1 MRIAVIGVNHAIAV
15 KENSRATGHHAKL
28 PYLRKNS
35 NSKLLVKSCIDGR
48 MAEQDQK
55 ALASSGI
62 MAWFQRMALKALSA
76 GLALLSLALLA
87 MLVSYH
93 GGDASINSAA
103 PSGQGV
109 ENWLG
114 AWGAQV
120 ASVLVNAFGWLT
132 ALLLAFIPAVWA
144 VRLWQ
149 HRWRGRWVLRLF
161 LLPFVMILLA
171 ASWQVLALFGLP
183 SPSTDAGGAFGAL
196 AYHFLFDYAVLTVPL
211 ITLPLTATPFVIEV
225 QHILGVGVL
234 ILAFLG
240 YVFVS
245 MIGRAEWRMLYRG
258 LRGIRRLMARLML
271 LVLGVR
277 RTRRM
282 KKSMRPA
289 PPPPP
294 RREPVFVEGEEAPAP
309 PPRHPAPRK
318 SSANKPSNKQ
328 GAFDLESA
336 GGYRLPPTDLL
347 AEPNAQ
353 FVTSDAESLDNTSKL
368 LESVLSEFSIGGQI
382 ERASPGPVVTRYDL
396 NPAPGT
402 KTQRVISLSDDIA
415 RSMSALS
422 VRVAV
427 VPGQNVIGIEL
438 PNQKRQTV
446 LLRDVLDSPAWSA
459 GGGAD
464 AGALPL
470 ALGVDIAG
478 KPVVADMAVMPHLLV
493 AGTTG
498 SGKSVGI
505 NGMILSLLYKH
516 TPETCRFIMIDPKM
530 LELSIYDGIPHLLTP
545 VVTDANKA
553 VVALKWAVRE
563 MEDRYQKM
571 AKIGVRNIDGFNK
584 QALEAKRKG
593 TNLGRRVQTGFDGES
608 GRPAFEDDPLGA
620 GILPYIVVVID
631 EAADLMLVAGK
642 DIEAAIQRLAQMAR
656 AAGIHVIMATQ
667 RPSVDIITGKI
678 KANFPTRISFQ
689 VTSGTDSRTILSEQ
703 GAEHLL
709 GRGDMLFME
718 GSGRLARVHGPF
730 VSDEEV
736 EAVANFLRQQG
747 EPEYDDSVTIE
758 PESETGNGG
767 VGGGF
772 DGEGSLY
779 DQAVALVA
787 REGKASTS
795 FIQRHLRIGYNRAAT
810 IIEDME
816 RNGVVSRANHA
827 GKREVLIERD
837 E

>member
-15 KENSRATGHHAKL
+15 KKNSRATGHHAKL

-62 MAWFQRMALKALSA
+62 MAWLRRMALKALSA
-76 GLALLSLALLA
+76 GLALLSLALVLL
-87 MLVSYH
+87 LVSY
-93 GGDASINSAA
+93 SALD
-103 PSGQGV
+103 PSVNTATPEGQAV

-114 AWGAQV
+114 VWGAQV
-120 ASVLVNAFGWLT
+120 ASVLVNAFGWLM

-149 HRWRGRWVLRLF
+149 NRWAGRIWWRLF
-161 LLPFVMILLA
+161 LLPCALILCSTALR
-171 ASWQVLALFGLP
+171 VLPLFGVLNP
-183 SPSTDAGGAFGAL
+183 NAGLFGEWL
-196 AYHFLFDYAVLTVPL
+196 YHFLFDYAVLTMPL
-211 ITLPLTATPFVIEV
+211 ITLPLTAPPFVIEV

-245 MIGRAEWRMLYRG
+245 MIGRAELQLLYRG

-271 LVLGVR
+271 LVLGAR

-294 RREPVFVEGEEAPAP
+294 RREPVFVEGEEATVAP
-309 PPRHPAPRK
+309 PRPALRK
-318 SSANKPSNKQ
+318 SSANKPTNSPKNNQ

-446 LLRDVLDSPAWSA
+446 LLRDVLDSPAW
-459 GGGAD
+459 GGD

-758 PESETGNGG
+758 PETETGNGG
-767 VGGGF
+767 GGGGF

-816 RNGVVSRANHA
+816 KNGVVSRANHA

>member
-1 MRIAVIGVNHAIAV
+1 MGG
-15 KENSRATGHHAKL
+15 T
-28 PYLRKNS
+28 
-35 NSKLLVKSCIDGR
+35 
-48 MAEQDQK
+48 
-55 ALASSGI
+55 SGI
-62 MAWFQRMALKALSA
+62 
-76 GLALLSLALLA
+76 
-87 MLVSYH
+87 
-93 GGDASINSAA
+93 
-103 PSGQGV
+103 
-109 ENWLG
+109 
-114 AWGAQV
+114 
-120 ASVLVNAFGWLT
+120 VLVNAFGWLT

-144 VRLWQ
+144 LRLWQ
-149 HRWRGRWVLRLF
+149 YRWRGRWVLRVF
-161 LLPFVMILLA
+161 FLPFVMILLA
-171 ASWQVLALFGLP
+171 ASWQSLALFGLP
-183 SPSTDAGGAFGAL
+183 SIEAGASGAL
-196 AYHFLFDYAVLTVPL
+196 VYHFVFDYAVLTTPL
-211 ITLPLTATPFVIEV
+211 MTMPFMTTPFVIV
-225 QHILGVGVL
+225 GQHILGVGVMV
-234 ILAFLG
+234 LALG
-240 YVFVS
+240 GYIFVA
-245 MIGRAEWRMLYRG
+245 MIGREEWWMLYWL
-258 LRGIRRLMARLML
+258 LRAVRRLMAKLML
-271 LVLGVR
+271 LVLGAG
-277 RTRRM
+277 RTQNM
-282 KKSMRPA
+282 KKSMRRQAPA
-289 PPPPP
+289 R
-294 RREPVFVEGEEAPAP
+294 RREPILVEGEEAALQQRPTS
-309 PPRHPAPRK
+309 RK
-318 SSANKPSNKQ
+318 ANASRAANKQ
-328 GAFDLESA
+328 GALDLESA
-336 GGYRLPPTDLL
+336 GGYRLPPLDLL

-353 FVTSDAESLDNTSKL
+353 FVTTDADALDNTSRQ

-382 ERASPGPVVTRYDL
+382 ERASPGPVVTRYEL

-402 KTQRVISLSDDIA
+402 KTQRVISLSDDVA

-446 LLRDVLDSPAWSA
+446 LLRDVLDSHAWYN
-459 GGGAD
+459 GPGGAEVQ
-464 AGALPL
+464 ALPL

-478 KPVVADMAVMPHLLV
+478 DPVVADMAGMPHLLV

-563 MEDRYQKM
+563 MESRYHKM

-667 RPSVDIITGKI
+667 RPSVDVITGKI

-689 VTSGTDSRTILSEQ
+689 VTSGTDSRTILGEQ

-709 GRGDMLFME
+709 GRGDMLFMQ

-730 VSDEEV
+730 VSDAEV

-747 EPEYDDSVTIE
+747 EPEYDDSVTTE
-758 PESETGNGG
+758 TENETGDGG
-767 VGGGF
+767 AGML
-772 DGEGSLY
+772 DGAGSLY
-779 DQAVALVA
+779 DQAVILVA

-816 RNGVVSRANHA
+816 RNGVVSRANHS
-827 GKREVLIERD
+827 GKREVLIERN